1 MTRQAARSR
10 MNQAHRQTR
19 VTGIAVLVGRIRATC
34 AALVAILL
42 FSLPPFHGAHA
53 DDEAA
58 RVQRENQLQT
68 LRTRIQNLTEDI
80 ASTRGHRD
88 DVRDQLED
96 LERSLGQIDL
106 DLRETEG
113 KLKKTRA
120 SMRTLENKAAVSQ
133 KSLDRERAALTGSVR
148 AAYAQGH
155 QPMVKLLLNQEDPE
169 RVGRMIGY
177 YAYLQRSRIE
187 RVKTI
192 RRTLDELTS
201 LRRDISLQADR
212 LTELAAYSREQ
223 AHQFEIQR
231 EAREK
236 LLTRLESDL
245 RDKGETIAALERD
258 HAQLERLLEGIVT
271 ALEDIP
277 EDLGAA
283 ASIKAL
289 RGKLEWPV
297 SGYLK
302 RGYSSSHRGVLI
314 RAERGDEIRSIARGR
329 VAFADWL
336 RGMGLLIIVEHADG
350 FMSLYGHNQS
360 LFKDVG
366 DWVEAGEPLA
376 SVGDSGG
383 LTSPALYFEMRRKGK
398 PVNPV
403 SWLRRMK
410 GRKLG

>member
-1 MTRQAARSR
+1 MIALLAAMRR
-10 MNQAHRQTR
+10 ARGPR
-19 VTGIAVLVGRIRATC
+19 FGLPAVLIIGLLSGAGLSS
-34 AALVAILL
+34 AAL
-42 FSLPPFHGAHA
+42 A

-58 RVQRENQLQT
+58 RVQRENQLQA
-68 LRTRIQNLTEDI
+68 LRSRIHDLTRDI

-106 DLRETEG
+106 DLRDTETQ
-113 KLKKTRA
+113 LKSTRT
-120 SMRTLENKAAVSQ
+120 SMRALENKASTQQQA
-133 KSLDRERAALTGSVR
+133 LDGERAALTGSVR

-187 RVKTI
+187 RVKSI
-192 RRTLDELTS
+192 RRKLDQLNTL
-201 LRRDISLQADR
+201 RHDIRIKADR
-212 LTELAAYSREQ
+212 LTELAGYSREQ
-223 AHQFEIQR
+223 ARKFEVQR
-231 EAREK
+231 QAREN
-236 LLTRLESDL
+236 LLDRLERDL

-258 HAQLERLLEGIVT
+258 HAQLERLLQGIVT

-283 ASIKAL
+283 ASIKTQ
-289 RGKLEWPV
+289 RGRLEWPV
-297 SGYLK
+297 SGYLQ
-302 RGYSSSHRGVLI
+302 RQYSSSHRGVLI
-314 RAERGDEIRSIARGR
+314 RAERGDEIRAIARGR

-350 FMSLYGHNQS
+350 FLSLYGHNQS

-383 LTSPALYFEMRRKGK
+383 LSRPALYFELRRKGK

-403 SWLRRMK
+403 SWLRKVK